1 MNYNIYSGAGNDFV
15 MINNLNKI
23 IPVESQKEFTIKICG
38 ERFKEIDGVIFVDKA
53 LDEKNDIR
61 MNYYNRDGSFGAMCG
76 NGARCIAQFAFDNK
90 LTEKIIFDI
99 EAVDKIYGAEI
110 LGNNIV
116 KISFPP
122 PDKLETGIEFER
134 PNWMPKLILNYVD
147 VGSDH
152 IVIFIDD
159 EPNKTALSIDGLDEA
174 KINEWGSEL
183 RYDPQFQPKGANI
196 NFVQV
201 IAPNQLRI
209 RTYERGVERETLACG
224 TGIISSALIAAILGK
239 VKPPVKVLSQ
249 SGEWLT
255 VDFILKQNNKIEN
268 LSLEGPAKKIEEGSF

>member
-1 MNYNIYSGAGNDFV
+1 
-15 MINNLNKI
+15 
-23 IPVESQKEFTIKICG
+23 
-38 ERFKEIDGVIFVDKA
+38 
-53 LDEKNDIR
+53 

-90 LTEKIIFDI
+90 LTDKKIFDI
-99 EAVDKIYGAEI
+99 EAVDKVYGAEI

-116 KISFPP
+116 RISFPLP
-122 PDKLETGIEFER
+122 EKIETGIEFER
-134 PNWMPKLILNYVD
+134 PDWLPKLVLNYVD

-174 KINEWGSEL
+174 KINVWGSEL
-183 RYDPQFQPKGANI
+183 RYDSQFQPKGANV
-196 NFVQV
+196 NFVQI

-224 TGIISSALIAAILGK
+224 TGIISSALIAALLNK
-239 VKPPVKVLSQ
+239 VKPPVKILSQ
-249 SGEWLT
+249 SSEWLT

-268 LSLEGPAKKIEEGSF
+268 LSLEGPAKKISEGFI